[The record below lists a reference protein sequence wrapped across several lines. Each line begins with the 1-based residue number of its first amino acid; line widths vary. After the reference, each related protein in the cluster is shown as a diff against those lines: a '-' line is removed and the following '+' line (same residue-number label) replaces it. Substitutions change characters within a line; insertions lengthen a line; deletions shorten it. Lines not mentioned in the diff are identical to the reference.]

1 MKILG
6 ISGSAFGR
14 FGSNKS
20 GINTQKPKKKAQIDQ
35 KMCFLPKPIATH
47 GYKSATTDIESIEK
61 WFTRAPM
68 LNIGIACAPSNLVV
82 FDIDY
87 RNGGTTEGF
96 NLDTFTV
103 ATGDGLHLYYTA
115 PADAK
120 FKGKLREGVDIK
132 HNGYVVGA
140 GSLHESGKF
149 YEVVKDIQPAPM
161 MEWI

>member
-1 MKILG
+1 MTKADTAIAFAEKGWHILPV
-6 ISGSAFGR
+6 APY
-14 FGSNKS
+14 
-20 GINTQKPKKKAQIDQ
+20 QKTP
-35 KMCFLPKPIATH
+35 FFPIAKN
-47 GYKSATTDIESIEK
+47 GYKSATTDIAEIEK

-82 FDIDY
+82 FDIDF
-87 RNGGTTEGF
+87 RNGGTTEGL

-115 PADAK
+115 PQDAK

-149 YEVVKDIQPAPM
+149 YQVVKDIQPAPM